1 MVGLTLFSGL
11 FPELSGQIPSRSKVN
26 RKQLEANSTG
36 LQSIQMPVDSS
47 RLEGFYK
54 LSVSERREMLAKIA
68 ELTPEQVEAW
78 SSSGEL
84 SEDSADR
91 MIENVIGTYSLPIGV
106 ATNFIIDGEHY
117 LIPFVLEEPS
127 VVAAASNMAKRCHAN
142 GGFTSDNDDPVMI
155 GQIQVVGCDDPGAAK
170 ASVLENSAELVESCN
185 AVDPILVKFGGGC
198 RDIRARIIETDSGP
212 MVIVHILVDC
222 RDAMGAN
229 AVNTMAETIAPKI
242 EGMTGGTVILRIIS
256 NLAVHRL
263 ARVSAVFSPEE
274 ISDKGDARQGSEVI
288 DGVLQAYHFAK
299 ADPFRAT
306 THNKGIM
313 NAISPVAIACGQDW
327 RAVESGAHSFAAHE
341 RVYGS
346 LTHWEKDSGGNLVGS
361 IELPMAV
368 GLVGGAVRVHPAAQA
383 NVALLGITSADELAK
398 VMAAAGLAQNLGA
411 LRALATVGIQAGHM
425 KLHVRNMAVTAGAED
440 GEVDIVAAR
449 LRERGARITQKAVE
463 EELASLRAE

>member
-1 MVGLTLFSGL
+1 
-11 FPELSGQIPSRSKVN
+11 
-26 RKQLEANSTG
+26 
-36 LQSIQMPVDSS
+36 
-47 RLEGFYK
+47 
-54 LSVSERREMLAKIA
+54 
-68 ELTPEQVEAW
+68 
-78 SSSGEL
+78 
-84 SEDSADR
+84 

-127 VVAAASNMAKRCHAN
+127 VVAAASNMAKRCHSK
-142 GGFTSDNDDPVMI
+142 GGFMSDNDDPVMI
-155 GQIQVVGCDDPGAAK
+155 GQIQVVGCEDPEAAR
-170 ASVLENSAELVESCN
+170 ASILQNSAELMESCN
-185 AVDPILVKFGGGC
+185 SVDPILVKFGGGC
-198 RDIRARIIETDSGP
+198 RDIHARIIETESGP

-229 AVNTMAETIAPKI
+229 AVNTMAETIAPKV
-242 EGMTGGTVILRIIS
+242 EGLTGGTVILRIIS

-263 ARVSAVFSPEE
+263 ARVSAVFTPEE
-274 ISDKGDARQGSEVI
+274 MSDKGDSTQGSEVI

-313 NAISPVAIACGQDW
+313 NAISPIAIACGQDW
-327 RAVESGAHSFAAHE
+327 RAVESGAHSYAAHE

-346 LTHWEKDSGGNLVGS
+346 LTHWEKDDGGNLVGS

-383 NVALLGITSADELAK
+383 NVALLGITSADDLAK

-411 LRALATVGIQAGHM
+411 LKALATVGIQAGHM
-425 KLHVRNMAVTAGAED
+425 KLHVRNMAVTAGAE
-440 GEVDIVAAR
+440 GPEVDIVAAR
-449 LRERGARITQKAVE
+449 MREGGGRITQKAVE
-463 EELASLRAE
+463 EELERLREE